1 MLRSAVKYFL
11 IPGMTLLVAACA
23 SSMLLNENL
32 QSDADIMA
40 VRRKHI
46 FLGREIVSFG
56 PYFTGKVTRTTPI
69 GEVLDA
75 EMGVKSMKEDIGFE
89 MNMGA
94 SFQSTVICT
103 GKLGGEDLSL
113 LKDKEQQEEEE
124 EDNGSELQIEQKDV
138 FKGTIDCA
146 GKCGRWHFLVI
157 NSYSIEGDTSLGF
170 LSNGAMRIT
179 INEVSTLSSGDVMEG
194 YQLGYEYSLDDRVI
208 GAVDLTEHKKVI
220 ISNDIPDDL
229 KFILAG
235 ISTALI
241 LKSELQRT
249 F

>member
-11 IPGMTLLVAACA
+11 IPCMTLLVVACA

-40 VRRKHI
+40 VKRKHI

-89 MNMGA
+89 MNRGA
-94 SFQSTVICT
+94 LFQSTVICT

-113 LKDKEQQEEEE
+113 LKDKEPLE
-124 EDNGSELQIEQKDV
+124 EDGASELQIEQKDV

-146 GKCGRWHFLVI
+146 GKGGRWHFLVI

-179 INEVSTLSSGDVMEG
+179 INEVSTLSSGDLMEG
-194 YQLGYEYSLDDRVI
+194 YKLGYEYSLDDKVI

-241 LKSELQRT
+241 LKSELKRSL
-249 F
+249 